1 MRTILILTLLASASS
16 TNDWLRFRGP
26 NGSGVSET
34 AGMPAVFGAGRNL
47 SWKTSVPFGRS
58 SPVVAGNRIFL
69 TASEGEKLITLCL
82 DRISGKIIWRT
93 EVARARYMPIFKGN
107 DAASPTPVSDGTN
120 VYVFF
125 AELGLI
131 SYGADGRE
139 RWRAPLGPFNNF
151 YGIGSSPVLA
161 GDTVVMVCDQRT
173 NSFFIAVDVRD
184 GRVRW
189 KVDRS
194 SPVEGYAT
202 PIIYSPSV
210 GEPQILVF
218 GSHALEAYALK
229 TGERLWWVGG
239 IGYAPKGVPVLGREL
254 VYVSAPGGD
263 APVFPPF
270 EEGLKQF
277 DSNGDRRVQLEET
290 RSDPYIH
297 EHFGWMD
304 SNGDG
309 VIERSEYEYVRN
321 ASGAGHGL
329 TAIRPGGKGNVSS
342 TAIVW
347 RVKTGYP
354 NVPAPLLYKDVL
366 YAVKTGGVITSLSP
380 ETGAVLKVGR
390 SESAM
395 EEYYSSP
402 VAADDKVFMISASGK
417 VTVLKA
423 GGQWEILAVND
434 LDEEVWAT
442 PAIASG
448 TIFIRTRGALYAFA
462 AAS

>member
-1 MRTILILTLLASASS
+1 
-16 TNDWLRFRGP
+16 
-26 NGSGVSET
+26 
-34 AGMPAVFGAGRNL
+34 
-47 SWKTSVPFGRS
+47 
-58 SPVVAGNRIFL
+58 
-69 TASEGEKLITLCL
+69 
-82 DRISGKIIWRT
+82 
-93 EVARARYMPIFKGN
+93 
-107 DAASPTPVSDGTN
+107 
-120 VYVFF
+120 
-125 AELGLI
+125 
-131 SYGADGRE
+131 
-139 RWRAPLGPFNNF
+139 
-151 YGIGSSPVLA
+151 
-161 GDTVVMVCDQRT
+161 
-173 NSFFIAVDVRD
+173 
-184 GRVRW
+184 
-189 KVDRS
+189 
-194 SPVEGYAT
+194 
-202 PIIYSPSV
+202 
-210 GEPQILVF
+210 
-218 GSHALEAYALK
+218 
-229 TGERLWWVGG
+229 
-239 IGYAPKGVPVLGREL
+239 
-254 VYVSAPGGD
+254 
-263 APVFPPF
+263 
-270 EEGLKQF
+270 
-277 DSNGDRRVQLEET
+277 
-290 RSDPYIH
+290 
-297 EHFGWMD
+297 MD

-347 RVKTGYP
+347 RVKTGYS
-354 NVPAPLLYKDVL
+354 NVAAPLLYKDVL

-402 VAADDKVFMISASGK
+402 VAADDKVFMVSASGK